1 MTTESAREYRSKD
14 GITICLTD
22 LGDGRSRL
30 MFHDVV
36 AADSAAQNPV
46 WRHKVF
52 YTQNT
57 YANDRLNEMSLS
69 DDEYRQIGVA
79 VIARL
84 LAISG
89 GISK

>member
-1 MTTESAREYRSKD
+1 MTTESARKYRSKE
-14 GITICLTD
+14 GIAICLTD

-30 MFHDVV
+30 MFDDVI
-36 AADSAAQNPV
+36 ADEPEAQNPV

-57 YANDRLNEMSLS
+57 YPNDLLDEMSLT

-84 LAISG
+84 LAING
-89 GISK
+89 RVSK